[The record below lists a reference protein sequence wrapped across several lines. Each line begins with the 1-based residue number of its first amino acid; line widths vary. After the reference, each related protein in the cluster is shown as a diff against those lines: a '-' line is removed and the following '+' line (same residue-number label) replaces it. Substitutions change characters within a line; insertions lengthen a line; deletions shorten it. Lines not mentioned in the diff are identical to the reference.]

1 MALGDATANQP
12 TNVERTSLVQLAI
25 NMMVTENREITVPNA
40 SVNFSSP
47 DDLISAY
54 VKHQT
59 INVS

>member
-1 MALGDATANQP
+1 
-12 TNVERTSLVQLAI
+12 
-25 NMMVTENREITVPNA
+25 MMITENKEITEDKEITVPNA

-59 INVS
+59 MNMS